1 MKPLHQSK
9 TVWVNGVV
17 LLAAICVEVLPVLR
31 DQLPQ
36 HSGVIAATLAV
47 VNIVLRHL
55 TTQPLGNE
63 RDIPPVT

>member
-9 TVWVNGVV
+9 TIWVNGLV
-17 LLAAICVEVLPVLR
+17 LVAAICVEVLPVLR
-31 DQLPQ
+31 DHLPQ
-36 HSGVIAATLAV
+36 HSGVIAASLAV

-55 TTQPLGNE
+55 TSQPLGHE